1 MAETSTTCQSRQ
13 LTERPAIQYMKIID
27 ELAELRKGTPL
38 VELES
43 WAWDMLMD
51 ILPENMITVAASLGI
66 VDKPTREQLKKFT
79 YMAYK
84 DRVDVKGSGKRFT
97 NAIIDDSDDEISID
111 ETVQILK
118 A

>member
-1 MAETSTTCQSRQ
+1 
-13 LTERPAIQYMKIID
+13 
-27 ELAELRKGTPL
+27 
-38 VELES
+38 
-43 WAWDMLMD
+43 MLMD

-66 VDKPTREQLKKFT
+66 VDKPTRKQPKKFDDT

-111 ETVQILK
+111 ENR
-118 A
+118 